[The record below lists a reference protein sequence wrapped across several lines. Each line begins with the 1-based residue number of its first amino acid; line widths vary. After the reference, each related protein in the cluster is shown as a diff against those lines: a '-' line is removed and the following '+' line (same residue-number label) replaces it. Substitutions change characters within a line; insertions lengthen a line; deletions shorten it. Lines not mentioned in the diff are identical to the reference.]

1 MTISKEL
8 GWFWKHLTQRLCA
21 FRCLKRLQV
30 WSLLSD
36 SNILVRNYLLLR
48 KYVTLE
54 GAVSHNVLY
63 HQQASVTRYQV
74 SLLCLHLFLT
84 YQPLVSSTFKP
95 HTKKNPVKTNRLA
108 NYLLTLLSWEVPSN
122 KRKSPL
128 SIITTVTMVIIPVM
142 SLRLKLH
149 GLHVWWLS
157 QSMNKTIN
165 FFSTQQSWEWGWL
178 QISVRGEYTPFKPY
192 TITQLAC
199 QCTDYA
205 VAIKSGLSIA
215 TGDGSNL
222 LVELVYISYSIQR

>member
-1 MTISKEL
+1 MPKKTSGLKSFIRFKYFSQKLPPSQKLRYFRGSRFSQRFIPSTGLRYSLPSK
-8 GWFWKHLTQRLCA
+8 FVMLT
-21 FRCLKRLQV
+21 FIFD
-30 WSLLSD
+30 LSP
-36 SNILVRNYLLLR
+36 V
-48 KYVTLE
+48 
-54 GAVSHNVLY
+54 VSG
-63 HQQASVTRYQV
+63 
-74 SLLCLHLFLT
+74 
-84 YQPLVSSTFKP
+84 TFKP

-157 QSMNKTIN
+157 QSMNKTFN
-165 FFSTQQSWEWGWL
+165 FCSTQQSWEWGWL